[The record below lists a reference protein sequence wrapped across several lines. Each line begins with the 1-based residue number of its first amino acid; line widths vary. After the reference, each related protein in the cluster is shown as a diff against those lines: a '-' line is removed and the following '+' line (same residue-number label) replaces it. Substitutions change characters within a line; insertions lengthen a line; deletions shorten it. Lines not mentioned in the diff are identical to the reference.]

1 MTTCLLLLLSGIL
14 FAVQFNANKYFQLY
28 KPDGNSSAV
37 CFALLG
43 KASSAVLFFLC
54 VLLSGEPFTANGYT
68 LLVGGAQAF
77 LNLAVMVFGVYVL
90 KIGSVGAYSVS
101 VMIGGMAVPVLF
113 GACFFDEKMSPARGA
128 ALILIAVAVVLSAK
142 GEKKNLT
149 VKAFLLYAVL
159 FLCNGFMGV
168 FTALY
173 TNLWGKGTGDF
184 TFMSVTSAVAVAC
197 YLPVLAIARRRER
210 KRGNP
215 PDGESSCRNLTRKQ
229 KVFFRLSPFLSGAL
243 NGVANLF
250 IVIGTASEGI
260 GSVVS
265 FPLVTGGTILFTS
278 IFSRLFYG
286 EKQSRRTIVG
296 NLLILASLIVFVLY

>member
-14 FAVQFNANKYFQLY
+14 FAVQFNVNKYFQLY

-54 VLLSGEPFTANGYT
+54 VLLSGESFTANGYT

-113 GACFFDEKMSPARGA
+113 GACFFDEKLSPARGA

-142 GEKKNLT
+142 GEKKKLT

-168 FTALY
+168 FTALH

-197 YLPVLAIARRRER
+197 YLPVLAIVRRRER
-210 KRGNP
+210 KRGTS
-215 PDGESSCRNLTRKQ
+215 DGESSCRNLPRKQ
-229 KVFFRLSPFLSGAL
+229 KILSRLSPFLSGAL

-286 EKQSRRTIVG
+286 EKQSRRTVVG